1 MHQHTSWEVILHISG
16 EVKTKIEG
24 IIYSVSPGDIMIIPP
39 NTPHEEQS
47 EIEYT
52 DIYVQ
57 CYNLDFFGVEI
68 LHDHDGAVV
77 TLMNLIHKVMIE
89 NEKENGLIADSLL
102 QTICIYLKKYAE
114 LKSTSKFIISLKNE
128 MYANLAVHDFSVT
141 EAMKK
146 IGFHIDHIRRCFK
159 QETGVTPLEYLTN
172 MRLNYA
178 QELLLQETFISVA
191 DVAEKCGYHDS
202 FYFSKIF
209 KQKFGVSPLNY
220 RKCHHNI

>member
-1 MHQHTSWEVILHISG
+1 MNVLFCGKSNTPITSCHMHQHTSWEVILHISG

-89 NEKENGLIADSLL
+89 NEKEN
-102 QTICIYLKKYAE
+102 
-114 LKSTSKFIISLKNE
+114 
-128 MYANLAVHDFSVT
+128 
-141 EAMKK
+141 
-146 IGFHIDHIRRCFK
+146 
-159 QETGVTPLEYLTN
+159 
-172 MRLNYA
+172 
-178 QELLLQETFISVA
+178 
-191 DVAEKCGYHDS
+191 
-202 FYFSKIF
+202 
-209 KQKFGVSPLNY
+209 
-220 RKCHHNI
+220 